1 MYCVRTLDACACAC
15 AFVLSVGVC
24 GISYF
29 SCNSPVNF
37 NAFVFFSFYQNGTIL
52 YSQKNTKKRMEMK
65 RKSSE
70 IDWAKLLVFLF
81 WLKNC
86 KWSTPG

>member
-37 NAFVFFSFYQNGTIL
+37 NAFVFFFVLPKWNNSVQSKKYKEKNG
-52 YSQKNTKKRMEMK
+52 NEKKIK
-65 RKSSE
+65 R
-70 IDWAKLLVFLF
+70 
-81 WLKNC
+81 N
-86 KWSTPG
+86 